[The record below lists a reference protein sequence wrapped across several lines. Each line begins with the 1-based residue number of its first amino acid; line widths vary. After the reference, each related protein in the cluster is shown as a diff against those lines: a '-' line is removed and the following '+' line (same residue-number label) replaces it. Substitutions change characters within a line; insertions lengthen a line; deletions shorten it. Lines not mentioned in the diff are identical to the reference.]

1 MRLPPG
7 RFLARVTA
15 LPAIALSAWLLV
27 AFPLLALGSLTPLVA
42 AVLGVPAVV
51 AACALVPRLV
61 PDPPEE
67 ENVPWW
73 PVVLVL
79 VVVVAFAAVQIAYH
93 AEALV
98 IRRDPAS
105 YAMYTAWIA
114 ENGYLPIPQQRELI
128 AGDDPSLSY
137 QSLAHYARGDVIWPQ
152 FMAGAP
158 LVTAVGYWWG
168 GLDGMLVTT
177 PVLGALGVLTF
188 AGLTARLVGARWAP
202 LGALVL
208 AACLPQQWVS
218 RFTYSEPVTQILLLG
233 GLVLA
238 YDALVRRTWITDR
251 WSSAHTLAAAAGLA
265 FGLGLVVRIDAI
277 RDLLPVV
284 GFVGLLLLA
293 RRGQA
298 LPLLGGVAV
307 GTGLG
312 LYAGY
317 GLSLPYLEYL
327 SDSLNPL
334 LLISAVVIVVTVVA
348 TAALWRHGIP
358 HVERV
363 RWLPGVVAALVLLTM
378 VLLAV
383 RPLLWPDYG
392 HGSDFTDGWVAYVQQ
407 REGLSVEGSR
417 TYYDMS
423 LYWVGWYVGLATVL
437 FASLGVALVLRRL
450 FQRRDP
456 QWLLPA
462 MLLVW
467 TVTTTLL
474 RPAITPDHPWA
485 SRRLVA
491 LVIPAFVLFAVWF
504 LAWLT
509 RYCAVAAHS
518 DRHTLPA
525 RALPAVVAAVTAAAL
540 VVPTVITAT
549 DTVRVR
555 STGPVL
561 WNPFTTE
568 VSVAPENGTLRVE
581 AAGLVRGDPF
591 TMVVEADGVMG
602 YRQDV
607 GTVDATHRLCAA
619 LPEDASVVVV
629 DSGMAGNYMP
639 LLRNVCGVPTAAM
652 NEPTPRDVDRVVSE
666 IHERDRDAVLAS
678 SDWEQLERLAGGG
691 TEAERPFH
699 VVARMDPSTLME
711 PPTGSWAFIGSV
723 WVSVLPDEG

>member
-1 MRLPPG
+1 MRLLPG

-15 LPAIALSAWLLV
+15 LPAIAVSAWLLV
-27 AFPLLALGSLTPLVA
+27 AFPLLALGAFTPVA
-42 AVLGVPAVV
+42 AAVRGTPAVI
-51 AACALVPRLV
+51 AACVLVPRLI
-61 PDPPEE
+61 PDPPEDE
-67 ENVPWW
+67 DVPWW
-73 PVVLVL
+73 PVVLVA
-79 VVVVAFAAVQIAYH
+79 VIAAGFAIVQIAYH

-105 YAMYTAWIA
+105 YAMFTVWIA
-114 ENGYLPIPQQRELI
+114 ENGHLPIPQQRELI

-137 QSLAHYARGDVIWPQ
+137 QSLAHYDRDGSIWPQ

-158 LVTAVGYWWG
+158 LVTSIGYWLG

-208 AACLPQQWVS
+208 AVCLPQQWVS
-218 RFTYSEPVTQILLLG
+218 RFTYSEPLTQILLVG

-238 YDALVRRTWITDR
+238 YDALVRRTALTDR
-251 WSSAHTLAAAAGLA
+251 WTPAHTLAAVAGLV
-265 FGLGLVVRIDAI
+265 FGLALVVRIDAI
-277 RDLLPVV
+277 RDLLPVI

-298 LPLLGGVAV
+298 LPLLGGLAL

-317 GLSLPYLEYL
+317 GLSRPYLEYL

-334 LLISAVVIVVTVVA
+334 LLISAAVIAATAAA
-348 TAALWRHGIP
+348 TAALWRFGVP

-363 RWLPGVVAALVLLTM
+363 RWLPHAVAALALLTM
-378 VLLAV
+378 VGLAI
-383 RPLLWPDYG
+383 RPLFWPDYG
-392 HGSDFTDGWVAYVQQ
+392 HGSDFTDAWVASVQE
-407 REGLSVEGSR
+407 REGLWPIEGSR

-423 LYWVGWYVGLATVL
+423 LYWVGWYVGLGTVL

-450 FQRRDP
+450 VLRRDP

-485 SRRLVA
+485 SRRLIV
-491 LVIPAFVLFAVWF
+491 LVIPAFILFAVWF

-509 RYCAVAAHS
+509 RYCAVSADTGRGRAAS
-518 DRHTLPA
+518 RVLPV
-525 RALPAVVAAVTAAAL
+525 VVAASA
-540 VVPTVITAT
+540 
-549 DTVRVR
+549 
-555 STGPVL
+555 
-561 WNPFTTE
+561 
-568 VSVAPENGTLRVE
+568 SVAMIAPSAATS
-581 AAGLVRGDPF
+581 AAGI
-591 TMVVEADGVMG
+591 MG

-607 GTVDATHRLCAA
+607 GTVAATHELCAS

-629 DSGMAGNYMP
+629 DPGMAGNYMP

-652 NEPTPRDVDRVVSE
+652 NEPTPENAARVVAA
-666 IHERDRDAVLAS
+666 IHDRGRDAVLAS
-678 SDWEQLERLAGGG
+678 SDWQVLEDLTGS
-691 TEAERPFH
+691 TEEIERPFH
-699 VVARMDPSTLME
+699 VLAQMDPSTLME
-711 PPTGSWAFIGSV
+711 PPTGHWTFNESV
-723 WVSVLPDEG
+723 WTTVIPARG